1 MGARYVAYSLPAST
15 EVGEK
20 KVKGDGQHKEEGGKG
35 GFDVQWQVE
44 APRVYLEKPGKGGA
58 GGAQRQ
64 GGEGKGLGEEGKEGE
79 EGEKTLF
86 QK

>member
-1 MGARYVAYSLPAST
+1 MRYVAYSPPPST
-15 EVGEK
+15 GVTTK
-20 KVKGDGQHKEEGGKG
+20 NKGGGQDKEEERKA

-64 GGEGKGLGEEGKEGE
+64 GGEGKGLGEEGKEE